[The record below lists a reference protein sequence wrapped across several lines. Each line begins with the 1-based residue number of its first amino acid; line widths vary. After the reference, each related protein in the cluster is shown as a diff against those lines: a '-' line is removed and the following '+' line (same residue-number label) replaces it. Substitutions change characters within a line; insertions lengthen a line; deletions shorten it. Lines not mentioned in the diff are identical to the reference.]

1 MCVGRTGVRAEGD
14 SLGGCCNDVRSHD
27 GAEAR
32 VMAVKVGQNRPFLV
46 LS

>member
-14 SLGGCCNDVRSHD
+14 SLGGCCIVVRSHD

-32 VMAVKVGQNRPFLV
+32 VMAVEVGQNRQFLDV
-46 LS
+46 S